1 MAWMANNFNQA
12 ESNYPDITEG
22 NIEEHLEKFPSSF
35 SSPIDLM
42 VHIGDYIK
50 SNMSYDLVSQIG
62 QRDDLILKT
71 EVDFSGGVDNIM
83 QVMGLNEA
91 QKKQILEIHSQD
103 DVLATLAN
111 IDMKGGKYDF
121 SDKQMENLKPI
132 LWVMSNKLNALQNQI
147 PPWAKIAYT
156 QLVQGFKELENGVLT
171 KNKDQIKEALT
182 CTPTLSNFLLLSSM
196 QSNIDL
202 ELNTKAS
209 IGEYLKDI
217 KVGVCRHFSMIAKI
231 LYNRLKGRIKWDS
244 ESELIYVAQHTG
256 SGGHAYNLLMWT
268 EKWPDGKEVINKE
281 YIDITSHIGWKLMFK
296 KLNGFFGNNKEI
308 RVNHVSKNNNGKPS

>member
-1 MAWMANNFNQA
+1 MANNFNQA
-12 ESNYPDITEG
+12 EGSYPDITEG
-22 NIEEHLEKFPSSF
+22 SIGEHLDKFPSSF

-121 SDKQMENLKPI
+121 SDKQIENLKPI
-132 LWVMSNKLNALQNQI
+132 L
-147 PPWAKIAYT
+147 
-156 QLVQGFKELENGVLT
+156 
-171 KNKDQIKEALT
+171 
-182 CTPTLSNFLLLSSM
+182 
-196 QSNIDL
+196 
-202 ELNTKAS
+202 
-209 IGEYLKDI
+209 
-217 KVGVCRHFSMIAKI
+217 
-231 LYNRLKGRIKWDS
+231 
-244 ESELIYVAQHTG
+244 
-256 SGGHAYNLLMWT
+256 
-268 EKWPDGKEVINKE
+268 
-281 YIDITSHIGWKLMFK
+281 
-296 KLNGFFGNNKEI
+296 
-308 RVNHVSKNNNGKPS
+308 